1 MELINGADR
10 LPGHIRPLYLAL
22 GNFDGVH
29 RGHQAII
36 QAAVKSARRE
46 NGFSAAL
53 VFDPHP
59 LIALQPENPPALL
72 TDIADRAEIMAELGL
87 DFMIIQPFTRET
99 ASLSP
104 EQFARQVLR
113 GKFDTRGVF
122 IGADYSFGRQGAGS
136 ADTLRYW
143 GKELGFNVEISPMLK
158 FKGAEVSS
166 SMIRSLLLAGKVNK
180 AADLLRYYFF
190 RQGKVIAGYGI
201 GKKMVYPTANI
212 AANPRLIW
220 PGKGVYFT
228 AVGKLNGGL
237 LYGVT
242 NVGSRPTF
250 SHHDLAVETHIIDF
264 HDTIY
269 NREIRLCFLEKLR
282 DTRTFTSSV
291 ELKDQ
296 IDRDI
301 ERSKALI
308 GKFRKEKNGSGY
320 SLQAGCSVLRS
331 Q

>member
-10 LPGHIRPLYLAL
+10 LPGKDRPLYLAL

-29 RGHQAII
+29 RGHQSII
-36 QAAVKSARRE
+36 QTAVSRARRGK
-46 NGFSAAL
+46 GFSAAL

-59 LIALQPENPPALL
+59 LIALQAENPPVLL

-87 DFMIIQPFTRET
+87 DYMIVQPFTVEM

-104 EQFARQVLR
+104 EQFVRRILKGQLN
-113 GKFDTRGVF
+113 TREVF
-122 IGADYSFGRQGAGS
+122 IGSDYSFGRHGAGS

-143 GKELGFNVEISPMLK
+143 GEEMGFSVEVSPMLK
-158 FKGAEVSS
+158 VKGADVSS
-166 SMIRSLLLAGKVNK
+166 SIIRSLLLAGKVNE

-190 RQGKVIAGYGI
+190 RQGKVIRGYGI

-212 AANPRLIW
+212 AANPRLLW

-228 AVGKLNGGL
+228 AVGKLNGNL

-250 SHHDLAVETHIIDF
+250 SHYDISVETHIIDF
-264 HDTIY
+264 HNSIY
-269 NREIRLCFLEKLR
+269 NKEIRLCFLEKLR
-282 DTRTFTSSV
+282 DTKMFASPDQ
-291 ELKDQ
+291 LKDQ
-296 IDRDI
+296 IARDI
-301 ERSKALI
+301 KISKSLI
-308 GKFRKEKNGSGY
+308 NKFKQEKNGSGN